1 MCAQTLH
8 TMQAECSIQLFK
20 IQLSLILNW
29 SGTWSNN
36 QMKWNEK
43 SSRNTKS
50 TTAAGKESKNNKKK
64 KWAFGPKIEQKNLCT
79 LGILTWF
86 FFSFNLR
93 HCPRNWI
100 HLFVFAWEKKKS
112 RYISCAWVCNVQ
124 KRVPDDNP
132 KTTKIEC
139 FCDSATFETKW
150 FWLHFWSSACCC
162 SRQFMVLRC
171 SHSAYYHTYLSTK
184 RQKNFFTSKN
194 RKMWIEFEKWTK
206 RFKKML
212 KNVTATANSMS
223 WLYIFFA
230 FWFFF
235 VFQLFVVLLFRW
247 RIKCD
252 PKMLHVFDTLQRWW
266 IIKQIKKKVYPSH
279 GFKAWNAVM
288 RYIVV
293 NSQMK

>member
-1 MCAQTLH
+1 M
-8 TMQAECSIQLFK
+8 SIRPK
-20 IQLSLILNW
+20 NR
-29 SGTWSNN
+29 T
-36 QMKWNEK
+36 EK
-43 SSRNTKS
+43 SLYI
-50 TTAAGKESKNNKKK
+50 GH
-64 KWAFGPKIEQKNLCT
+64 FNLV
-79 LGILTWF
+79 

-150 FWLHFWSSACCC
+150 FWLHFWSSACVVHDNLWFWGAVKVLIIILIF
-162 SRQFMVLRC
+162 RQND
-171 SHSAYYHTYLSTK
+171 K
-184 RQKNFFTSKN
+184 KNFLLPKTERCELNSKN
-194 RKMWIEFEKWTK
+194 EQSNLKRCWKMWLQQRIPCLGCTFSSL
-206 RFKKML
+206 FG
-212 KNVTATANSMS
+212 
-223 WLYIFFA
+223 FFC
-230 FWFFF
+230 

-288 RYIVV
+288 RYTLL
-293 NSQMK
+293 

>member
-43 SSRNTKS
+43 SSQNTKS
-50 TTAAGKESKNNKKK
+50 TTAAGKGSKNNKKK

-171 SHSAYYHTYLSTK
+171 SQSAYYHTYLSTK
-184 RQKNFFTSKN
+184 RQKKFLLPKTERCELNSKN
-194 RKMWIEFEKWTK
+194 EQSDLKRCWKMWLQQRIPCLGCTFSSL
-206 RFKKML
+206 FG
-212 KNVTATANSMS
+212 
-223 WLYIFFA
+223 
-230 FWFFF
+230 FF
-235 VFQLFVVLLFRW
+235 VFFSCLSFSFFV
-247 RIKCD
+247 
-252 PKMLHVFDTLQRWW
+252 
-266 IIKQIKKKVYPSH
+266 
-279 GFKAWNAVM
+279 GA
-288 RYIVV
+288 
-293 NSQMK
+293 